1 MAATTLSPVRET
13 WTIIE
18 RTPRTSGLL
27 GSIHRELEPGVV
39 ARTTDGEFY
48 KLVTLRRH
56 LGREPGTLWNVE
68 WVTQTGAPLRR
79 TLRWYAPRHCR
90 VQKRFADVGSSDD
103 VSVRVQGGRI
113 GVSFTAARDTQPVR
127 GFPGSLEQ
135 LFVG

>member
-27 GSIHRELEPGVV
+27 GSIHRKLEPGVV

-79 TLRWYAPRHCR
+79 TRAGMRLGIVEFKNASPTLGLRTMCLYAYK
-90 VQKRFADVGSSDD
+90 VAV
-103 VSVRVQGGRI
+103 
-113 GVSFTAARDTQPVR
+113 
-127 GFPGSLEQ
+127 
-135 LFVG
+135 

>member
-79 TLRWYAPRHCR
+79 TRAGMRLGIVEFKNASPTLGLRTMCLYAYK
-90 VQKRFADVGSSDD
+90 VAV
-103 VSVRVQGGRI
+103 
-113 GVSFTAARDTQPVR
+113 
-127 GFPGSLEQ
+127 
-135 LFVG
+135 